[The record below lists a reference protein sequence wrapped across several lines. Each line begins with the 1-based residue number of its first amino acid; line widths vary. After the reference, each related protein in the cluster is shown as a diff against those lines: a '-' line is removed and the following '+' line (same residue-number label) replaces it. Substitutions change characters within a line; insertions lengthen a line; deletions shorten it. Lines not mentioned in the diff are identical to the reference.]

1 MQELL
6 KSVRSLSQ
14 KERKALAALLKRQGV
29 NLYGITPVLKR
40 SPEEPLQLS
49 YAQQRQWFLWQLE
62 PGSAAYHIPA
72 VLRLHGEL
80 DTEALKRSFAA
91 LVERHEV
98 LRTTFRQEGDETLQV
113 VHDDLPLELREETMS
128 GTDESALLLRIED
141 EVLLPFDLERG
152 PLLRVLLLRLS
163 AEEQVLVVT
172 LHHIVSDGWSTP
184 IMVEELMQFYAGYR
198 EGRAVELE
206 PLPIQYAD
214 YALWQRSWM
223 ELQVELGEDLGR
235 SLKQLAQQQGVT
247 LFMLLL
253 ASFQTLL
260 HRYSGQPEIRVG
272 VPIANRTRV
281 ETERL
286 IGFFVNTQVLKADFD
301 LETRFDALLQQVK
314 RTALEAQAHQDLP
327 FEQLVEALQ
336 PQRSLSHSPLFQVMY
351 NHQNAGQGKAL
362 ELPGLRVEA
371 LERASATAQFD
382 LTLDTYESGD
392 ALSAS
397 LIYAT
402 SLFERSTV
410 ERLAAHWRNLLEA
423 ICQDASQRVGELPM
437 LAEAEYV
444 ELVRGCESAPCAE
457 PACLHPLV
465 EAQAARTP
473 EATAVVH
480 GEIELSYRELNR
492 RANVLAHRLRAEGV
506 GPDVPVGIAMQR
518 SPELVVALLAVLK
531 AGGAYVPMDPGYPA
545 ERLAFLAED
554 SGIGLLLTQTFL
566 QDELPF
572 NAQLTNL
579 CLDDPSLFQNVPAQW
594 DGNPEQRACPEHL
607 AYVIYTSGSTGR
619 PKGVGITHGALVN
632 HMRWM
637 QERFQLAAH
646 ERVLQRTSSSFDAS
660 VWEFW
665 LPLMSGARLHLAP
678 AELGTSLESL
688 WGLVEAQ
695 RINVLQ
701 MPPSL
706 LQALLPFAG
715 DDQLDSLRL
724 LCCGGEALSG
734 ALLEQLGRRWNGE
747 LVNLYGPTE
756 ATIDACCFSAPVKEV
771 GAEIPIGAPIAGV
784 RARILD
790 AAGGV
795 CPVGC
800 RGELLIAGAGLAR
813 GYLGRPG
820 LTAERFVP
828 DPYGDGER
836 IYRTGDLARL
846 RRDGQIDYLG
856 RLDHQVKIRG
866 FRIELGEIEARLL
879 EQECVREA
887 VVLAA
892 DGASGQQ
899 LLGYVVPQDVGALEG
914 EKRGALREA
923 LKSALKASLPEYM
936 VPTQWVFL
944 AALPLLPNGKLDRKA
959 LPAPEAGDSQQ
970 VYAAPETDLEQ
981 QLA

>member
-1 MQELL
+1 MNLNNNADLARRFAGLPLPQRELFYQRL
-6 KSVRSLSQ
+6 CSK
-14 KERKALAALLKRQGV
+14 
-29 NLYGITPVLKR
+29 GI
-40 SPEEPLQLS
+40 SFLQMPIPRVCEQPGAHSLS

-62 PGSAAYHIPA
+62 PDSAAYHIPA
-72 VLRLHGEL
+72 ALRLRGEL
-80 DTEALKRSFAA
+80 DIEALKRSFAA
-91 LVERHEV
+91 LVERHEG
-98 LRTTFRQEGDETLQV
+98 LRTTFRQEGGETLQV
-113 VHDDLPLELREETMS
+113 VHDRLPLEIREQS
-128 GTDESALLLRIED
+128 LGVADEAALMARIEE
-141 EVLLPFDLERG
+141 EVRVPFDLERG

-223 ELQVELGEDLGR
+223 EAGERERQLAYWRQQLGGEQPVLELPTDRPRPSVQSPAGDSLQVELGEDLGR

-301 LETRFDALLQQVK
+301 LETRFDVLLQQVK

-444 ELVRGCESAPCAE
+444 ELVRGCESALVPSL
-457 PACLHPLV
+457 PACIPWSRRRRRGPGGDGGGAWRDRAELPGT
-465 EAQAARTP
+465 EPPGQRTGAQAA
-473 EATAVVH
+473 
-480 GEIELSYRELNR
+480 
-492 RANVLAHRLRAEGV
+492 AEGV

-554 SGIGLLLTQTFL
+554 SGL
-566 QDELPF
+566 
-572 NAQLTNL
+572 
-579 CLDDPSLFQNVPAQW
+579 
-594 DGNPEQRACPEHL
+594 
-607 AYVIYTSGSTGR
+607 
-619 PKGVGITHGALVN
+619 
-632 HMRWM
+632 
-637 QERFQLAAH
+637 
-646 ERVLQRTSSSFDAS
+646 
-660 VWEFW
+660 
-665 LPLMSGARLHLAP
+665 
-678 AELGTSLESL
+678 
-688 WGLVEAQ
+688 
-695 RINVLQ
+695 
-701 MPPSL
+701 
-706 LQALLPFAG
+706 
-715 DDQLDSLRL
+715 
-724 LCCGGEALSG
+724 
-734 ALLEQLGRRWNGE
+734 
-747 LVNLYGPTE
+747 
-756 ATIDACCFSAPVKEV
+756 ACC
-771 GAEIPIGAPIAGV
+771 
-784 RARILD
+784 
-790 AAGGV
+790 
-795 CPVGC
+795 
-800 RGELLIAGAGLAR
+800 
-813 GYLGRPG
+813 
-820 LTAERFVP
+820 
-828 DPYGDGER
+828 
-836 IYRTGDLARL
+836 
-846 RRDGQIDYLG
+846 
-856 RLDHQVKIRG
+856 
-866 FRIELGEIEARLL
+866 
-879 EQECVREA
+879 
-887 VVLAA
+887 
-892 DGASGQQ
+892 
-899 LLGYVVPQDVGALEG
+899 
-914 EKRGALREA
+914 
-923 LKSALKASLPEYM
+923 
-936 VPTQWVFL
+936 
-944 AALPLLPNGKLDRKA
+944 
-959 LPAPEAGDSQQ
+959 
-970 VYAAPETDLEQ
+970 
-981 QLA
+981 

>member
-1 MQELL
+1 
-6 KSVRSLSQ
+6 
-14 KERKALAALLKRQGV
+14 
-29 NLYGITPVLKR
+29 
-40 SPEEPLQLS
+40 
-49 YAQQRQWFLWQLE
+49 
-62 PGSAAYHIPA
+62 
-72 VLRLHGEL
+72 
-80 DTEALKRSFAA
+80 
-91 LVERHEV
+91 
-98 LRTTFRQEGDETLQV
+98 
-113 VHDDLPLELREETMS
+113 
-128 GTDESALLLRIED
+128 
-141 EVLLPFDLERG
+141 
-152 PLLRVLLLRLS
+152 
-163 AEEQVLVVT
+163 
-172 LHHIVSDGWSTP
+172 
-184 IMVEELMQFYAGYR
+184 MVEELMQFYAGYR

-223 ELQVELGEDLGR
+223 EAGERERQLAYWRQQLGGEQPVLELPTDRPRPSVQSPVGDSLQVELGEDLGR

-457 PACLHPLV
+457 PACLHPFGRGAGGADPGGDSGGAWRNRAELPGT
-465 EAQAARTP
+465 EPPGQRTGAQAAGRRRWFGRT
-473 EATAVVH
+473 
-480 GEIELSYRELNR
+480 G
-492 RANVLAHRLRAEGV
+492 G
-506 GPDVPVGIAMQR
+506 GIAMQR

-531 AGGAYVPMDPGYPA
+531 AGGAYVPMDPSYPA

-607 AYVIYTSGSTGR
+607 AYIIYTSGSTGR

-706 LQALLPFAG
+706 LQALLRWLAG

-771 GAEIPIGAPIAGV
+771 GAEIPIGAPIAECA
-784 RARILD
+784 RAHPRC
-790 AAGGV
+790 GGW
-795 CPVGC
+795 
-800 RGELLIAGAGLAR
+800 GLSGGLPRRTADR
-813 GYLGRPG
+813 RCRPG
-820 LTAERFVP
+820 ARLPGTTRADRGALRAGPVRR
-828 DPYGDGER
+828 DGER

-879 EQECVREA
+879 EQECVREV

-981 QLA
+981 QLAAIWAEVLKLERVGLTDNFFELGGHSLLATQVLVRVREQLGLEMALKELFEFPVLTDLARQLEGGAAASVHLQDELAKSLEALKRLTTEEIDALTS